1 MVVSW
6 IGTHVRKKKKIPQ
19 KKRKK
24 ERKKERERQ
33 DNRKRI
39 GRCGF
44 GGLESF
50 KRGRHVQL
58 LPYSLLLKFFASSST
73 TTY

>member
-1 MVVSW
+1 MLVSW
-6 IGTHVRKKKKIPQ
+6 IGTHVRKKKK
-19 KKRKK
+19 KKTQQNK
-24 ERKKERERQ
+24 RKKERERQ

-39 GRCGF
+39 GRCGC

>member
-1 MVVSW
+1 MLVSW
-6 IGTHVRKKKKIPQ
+6 IGTHVRKKKKKKTQ
-19 KKRKK
+19 KKKRKK
-24 ERKKERERQ
+24 ERERL

-39 GRCGF
+39 GRC
-44 GGLESF
+44 GLESF

-58 LPYSLLLKFFASSST
+58 LPYSFLLKFFASSST